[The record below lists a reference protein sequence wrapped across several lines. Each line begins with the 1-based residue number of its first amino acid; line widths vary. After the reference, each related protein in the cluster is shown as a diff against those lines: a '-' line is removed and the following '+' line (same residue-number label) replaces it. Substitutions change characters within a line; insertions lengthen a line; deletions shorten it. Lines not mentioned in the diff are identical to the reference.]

1 MKLNKKL
8 NYWKLQ
14 LSNYVTGEYYTS
26 ESYKDIKKN
35 IKILEEDLR
44 QLRLFELKV
53 INGDVNGY
61 GVLES

>member
-8 NYWKLQ
+8 DYWKLQ
-14 LSNYVTGEYYTS
+14 LSNYLTGEYYTS

-35 IKILEEDLR
+35 IKLLEKDLR
-44 QLRLFELKV
+44 QLRRFELNV
-53 INGDVNGY
+53 MNGDVNGY